1 MMEMLLKEA
10 VVKDFLDDDN
20 ARLEPMVTEAETPAE
35 QTRPVSMMLPT
46 GPFSSIRSL
55 YWKQLMKY
63 QEPNPFYTRLKLS
76 RAQGDL
82 APRNMAAEVVKAG
95 ELRKRAQRE
104 YLIRHPRY
112 NVTLYLFKPGNWFRK
127 MCQKVVGPGRGN
139 ERVEGSQPNPLLWYT
154 YSAFLYATIVA
165 MVLLAC
171 ITTPLYQR
179 QFFADKPYSAK
190 NWFVYSDMAFAVVF
204 TIEAAIRVVADGFY
218 FTPNAYFRSSWGL
231 IDGIVLV
238 TLWINVAAS
247 LYNEG
252 AVSRAVGAFKAL
264 RALRLL
270 NVSDSARETFHSVIV
285 KGGWKVLSVSVLT
298 IHCIAVTDPKTG
310 SVCISVSPH
319 SICYLRAQHIQRA
332 TGDL

>member
-1 MMEMLLKEA
+1 
-10 VVKDFLDDDN
+10 
-20 ARLEPMVTEAETPAE
+20 
-35 QTRPVSMMLPT
+35 
-46 GPFSSIRSL
+46 
-55 YWKQLMKY
+55 
-63 QEPNPFYTRLKLS
+63 
-76 RAQGDL
+76 
-82 APRNMAAEVVKAG
+82 
-95 ELRKRAQRE
+95 
-104 YLIRHPRY
+104 
-112 NVTLYLFKPGNWFRK
+112 